1 MEKCKVPLF
10 VPGATGAP
18 RTRIPA
24 DAAGYL
30 QTLCVLCALV

>member
-10 VPGATGAP
+10 VPGASGTL
-18 RTRIPA
+18 RTFIPA

-30 QTLCVLCALV
+30 PTLCVLCALV